1 MDRCYPLAMDMRR
14 SYEEIRGE
22 LKGNQTK
29 VSLDFDIQQMQY
41 HVCSH

>member
-1 MDRCYPLAMDMRR
+1 MR

-22 LKGNQTK
+22 LKANQTK
-29 VSLDFDIQQMQY
+29 DFDIQQMQY